1 MLNRLGNLVV
11 TVLLLLGAAMF
22 LVPLA
27 WMVSTSLKPLEQTM
41 TIPPRWVP
49 RTYYVDVDGRR
60 TEAKFVT
67 RLTEPSLRMRLP
79 GGEVYVVSKS
89 AATQQPDAVVLQ
101 DIPASESDPWYV
113 LAPVGASDAAD
124 WVVQPASVA
133 ASSVDPRWANYPAA
147 IRDMKY
153 FWRYLANTI
162 ILCVLTITG
171 TVLSSALVAYGFS
184 RVQWPG
190 RDRVFLVV
198 LATMMIPFPVLM
210 VPLYA
215 MFREFGW
222 VGTLRPLWV
231 PAFFAGAFNVFLL
244 RQFFMGLPRD
254 LSEAARID
262 GCNEW
267 SIFWRIVIPLSKPA
281 LLVVGLFTFMHTW
294 NDFLGPLIFLTDQS
308 DFTLALGLQFYQS
321 RHGGTQWHYLMAAS
335 SLIITPV
342 IVLFFFAQRYFVEG
356 IALTGIKG

>member
-1 MLNRLGNLVV
+1 MLNRVGRLLIVV
-11 TVLLLLGAAMF
+11 MLLGGAALF
-22 LVPLA
+22 LVPLV

-49 RTYYVDVDGRR
+49 RTYCVEVDGEKV
-60 TEAKFVT
+60 EALFVS
-67 RLTEPSLRMRLP
+67 RITEPSLRVRLP
-79 GGEVYVVSKS
+79 DGEVYIVPESSEMQLTDAEVLMRIP
-89 AATQQPDAVVLQ
+89 ATEAEPWIVLTPS
-101 DIPASESDPWYV
+101 DASES
-113 LAPVGASDAAD
+113 AA
-124 WVVQPASVA
+124 WFIQPAAETETVI
-133 ASSVDPRWANYPAA
+133 DPRWENYPAA
-147 IRDMKY
+147 VRDMKY
-153 FWRYLANTI
+153 FWRYLLNTVV
-162 ILCVLTITG
+162 LCVLTVGG

-184 RVQWPG
+184 RIDWPG

-231 PAFFAGAFNVFLL
+231 PAFCAGAFNVFLL
-244 RQFFMGLPRD
+244 RQFFMTLPRD

-267 SIFWRIVIPLSKPA
+267 ATFWRIIIPLSKPA
-281 LLVVGLFTFMHTW
+281 LLVVALFQFLATW

-321 RHGGTQWHYLMAAS
+321 RHGGTLWHYLMAAS
-335 SLIITPV
+335 TLIITPV